1 MIWEGLWKR
10 EPRPRNQKTPSN
22 GESGL
27 SGCRDLNS
35 GPHGPEPVSVFWNCS
50 PHGLVI
56 FITMWSTFLGNRVD
70 YNEPKMILGWVEN

>member
-1 MIWEGLWKR
+1 MSACRDLHNPGMGK
-10 EPRPRNQKTPSN
+10 PRPRKQKDSL
-22 GESGL
+22 GLGVLCL

-56 FITMWSTFLGNRVD
+56 FHSREDTLFG
-70 YNEPKMILGWVEN
+70 EPCGL